1 MVIVLRYDYLV
12 PFMDREVELRV
23 LEDEYARD
31 GFSLVMVYGRRRVGK
46 TRLLQEF
53 MRGRR
58 GVYYV
63 AAELE
68 YGQLCREFQR
78 AVSKSL
84 NLVPRSEDVVEVLEE
99 LAGSGERL
107 VVVLDEFQYM
117 VEADPT
123 LPSRLQRSIDT
134 VLGRSRLMLVLC
146 GSAAS
151 FFERKLLGYNAPLYG
166 RRTANLRLR
175 PLRLLDSKGFLQ
187 GLSPADAVRI
197 YSMLG
202 GTPAYLA
209 HAYGKTS
216 VEAVL
221 RGVLRPGS
229 PLLDEAEG
237 LLRQELREPRRY
249 MALLKAVAEGR
260 SNPYEAANAAGVDPR
275 TIHRYLEV
283 LEELD
288 IIQVRRPLGF
298 KRGSRVFF
306 RDHYFRFWFTYI
318 LPLRPLVEAGQA
330 GEAVDTVLRGMDR
343 YVSTTFEQV
352 VEESLPELR
361 KAGAVPTKPVQH
373 GPWWHRGEE
382 IDLVVREPGVS
393 TTFVEAKWSDLDTG
407 DAKEILRDLEEKSAK
422 TGLQSPRNY
431 YVLVAR
437 SIKGQKSAVEK
448 LDSSR
453 ITVDFVKFYT
463 TST

>member
-1 MVIVLRYDYLV
+1 MRYDYLV
-12 PFMDREVELRV
+12 PFIDREVELRV
-23 LEDEYARD
+23 LEEEYARD

-53 MRGRR
+53 MDGRR

-68 YGQLCREFQR
+68 YGQLCREFHR

-151 FFERKLLGYNAPLYG
+151 FFERRLLGYNAPLYG

-175 PLRLLDSKGFLQ
+175 PLRLLDSKGFLR
-187 GLSPADAVRI
+187 GLPPADAVRV
-197 YSMLG
+197 YSVLG

-209 HAYGKTS
+209 YAYGKTS
-216 VEAVL
+216 VEEVL
-221 RGVLRPGS
+221 RGVMRPGS

-249 MALLKAVAEGR
+249 MALLRAVAEGR
-260 SNPYEAANAAGVDPR
+260 SNPYEAASAAGVDPR

-298 KRGSRVFF
+298 KRGARVFF

-318 LPLRPLVEAGQA
+318 LPLRPLVEAGRTK
-330 GEAVDTVLRGMDR
+330 EAVDTVLRGMDS

-352 VEESLPELR
+352 VEESLPELHD
-361 KAGAVPTKPVQH
+361 AGAVPTKPVQR

-382 IDLVVREPGVS
+382 IDLVVREPGAS
-393 TTFVEAKWSDLDTG
+393 TTFIEAKWSDLDAG
-407 DAKEILRDLEEKSAK
+407 DVEEALRNLEEKSVK

-431 YVLVAR
+431 YVVVAR
-437 SIKGQKSAVEK
+437 SIKGQRKPVGI
-448 LDSSR
+448 LDASR
-453 ITVDFVKFYT
+453 IVVDFTQLYT
-463 TST
+463 RVE